1 MTEREKLVELIS
13 DFVVHVPH
21 EEGQTWEEACADH
34 LLANGVEPAPD
45 LSGLRRVGGL
55 AAWIG
60 GYIMD
65 IRELT
70 SMSMDIGILR
80 GLAMKAEES
89 DVFDM
94 ITAALDDLEKIMQ
107 GELDRIGG
115 KDEVL

>member
-1 MTEREKLVELIS
+1 
-13 DFVVHVPH
+13 
-21 EEGQTWEEACADH
+21 
-34 LLANGVEPAPD
+34 
-45 LSGLRRVGGL
+45 
-55 AAWIG
+55 
-60 GYIMD
+60 MD

-115 KDEVL
+115 KDD